1 MNKGVEFVSDNKM
14 EIFFKQ
20 RSIEKVK
27 LTLFFASIYF
37 QHSVKN
43 IIDFGYD
50 YVSHGV
56 ICDNFSLRVKLVNPP
71 SVKTRPHL
79 DQTELLYAQK
89 IYY

>member
-1 MNKGVEFVSDNKM
+1 MCLIIKWKSFLNNAL
-14 EIFFKQ
+14 
-20 RSIEKVK
+20 IEKVK
-27 LTLFFASIYF
+27 LTLYFASIYF